1 VFCAGR
7 AARAEPEEFEAVA
20 LHLEAETAA
29 AQAARAGPEISG
41 QAKLDVLQCPATR
54 AYEVLVGVGDRIEA
68 AGIVAELQLGDEA
81 FAGEPVE
88 RVVDGGERDAGAAA
102 AHHAVNFRG
111 RGMITARTQGI
122 QDGRAM
128 RGEMQGS

>member
-1 VFCAGR
+1 MFCAGG
-7 AARAEPEEFEAVA
+7 ASRAEPEEFEAVA
-20 LHLEAETAA
+20 QHLEAKTAA
-29 AQAARAGPEISG
+29 AQVARAGPEISG
-41 QAKLDVLQCPATR
+41 KAQLNVLQRTASR
-54 AYEVLVGVGDRIEA
+54 ADEVLVGVGDRIEA

-88 RVVDGGERDAGAAA
+88 RVVDGGERDAGATT